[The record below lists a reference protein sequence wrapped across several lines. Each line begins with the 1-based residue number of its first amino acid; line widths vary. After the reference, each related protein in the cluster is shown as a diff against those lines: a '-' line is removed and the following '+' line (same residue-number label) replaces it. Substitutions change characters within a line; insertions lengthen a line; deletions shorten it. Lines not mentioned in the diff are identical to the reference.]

1 MSQFCNR
8 QTDWRVSLSEV
19 SMFASPR
26 LPPKQERNL
35 GLFINSY
42 ESIQAGRGFMNASVR
57 GAMTRIFILLLFVC
71 AGTYA
76 WEASRNSDMQPVTGQ
91 VIGTVYKG
99 YRIGYELQEQRYQF
113 ETRLGI
119 VDSFGDLH
127 ALPVGADIPLLVNPA
142 SYQDPVINTLNGR
155 HGITLSFVA
164 LLCLFVVIVLIS
176 ASKKGGR
183 KQL

>member
-1 MSQFCNR
+1 
-8 QTDWRVSLSEV
+8 
-19 SMFASPR
+19 
-26 LPPKQERNL
+26 
-35 GLFINSY
+35 
-42 ESIQAGRGFMNASVR
+42 MNASVR